1 MSDFY
6 RRQALAS
13 ELAGRL
19 LKPGLLDEGLRS
31 GLFLVGMRRTGKTTF
46 LRNDLMPELKS
57 RGAVV
62 VYVDL
67 WSDTRISPASLL
79 HTAVRQSI
87 ADLSNP
93 LRRRSHDD
101 KPKDGATTL
110 AENLTLLVDQSRA
123 DVVLIVDEVIQAMQT
138 DDGNHMLLAIKAARD
153 AINTRSSTPGHF
165 LLVGSHSQH
174 SILNDLTARQDQAF
188 AGATVIP
195 YPLLDRDYVRHVLGR
210 LSSEG
215 MTTLPSEEGA
225 WAAFQALECRPE
237 EFLRALRQLHGN
249 QIPLDPDQQLA
260 TIVRTQ
266 RGATADLALRK
277 VEETGALA
285 EAVFDWIAT
294 SSGAEQGVFSATA
307 TAAICAS
314 VGRPVSVEELQLV
327 VHELIGANLIRRL
340 GHGDYVITDPVVRDI
355 WRAQSM
361 SEEQRFRTH
370 PDASQPR

>member
-1 MSDFY
+1 M
-6 RRQALAS
+6 
-13 ELAGRL
+13 
-19 LKPGLLDEGLRS
+19 
-31 GLFLVGMRRTGKTTF
+31 
-46 LRNDLMPELKS
+46 
-57 RGAVV
+57 
-62 VYVDL
+62 
-67 WSDTRISPASLL
+67 
-79 HTAVRQSI
+79 RQSI

-101 KPKDGATTL
+101 KPKDDGATTL

-153 AINTRSSTPGHF
+153 AIN
-165 LLVGSHSQH
+165 
-174 SILNDLTARQDQAF
+174 LTARQDQAF

-307 TAAICAS
+307 TTAICAS

-361 SEEQRFRTH
+361 SEEQRVRTH